1 MERPAIRLVDAVASQ
16 CHSHEALKG
25 SRVNERV
32 WRDATAESRE
42 RAATFV
48 SLRLMMYNS
57 AAHRALDTDF

>member
-1 MERPAIRLVDAVASQ
+1 M
-16 CHSHEALKG
+16 
-25 SRVNERV
+25 NERV